1 MIKKKNGFLTFI
13 FSLVPGAGEMYMGF
27 MKQGVSLMSMFFAI
41 IFLTSW
47 MRADILLCA
56 GIVIWAY
63 SFFHVHN
70 LRALPDEQFQA
81 VEDKILVPFN
91 SEDINFNFSNKKLQ
105 TAGAVVLILVGASML
120 WNYLLDLIDWG
131 IMPEWLYRILWNIC
145 YGLPE
150 AVIGVLII
158 WFGIRL
164 IKGKKQ
170 SLDKEAGES
179 QAVKQSTEQGN

>member
-27 MKQGVSLMSMFFAI
+27 MKQGVSLMSMFFAV

-47 MRADILLCA
+47 MRADILMCA
-56 GIVIWAY
+56 GIVIWCY

-70 LRALPDEQFQA
+70 LRGLPDAEFQA
-81 VEDKILVPFN
+81 VEDKILVPFHN
-91 SEDINFNFSNKKLQ
+91 TDINFNFSNKKLQ
-105 TAGAVVLILVGASML
+105 TVGAVVLILVGASML
-120 WNYLLDLIDWG
+120 WNYLLDLINWS
-131 IMPEWLYRILWNIC
+131 IMPEWLYHILWNIC

-164 IKGKKQ
+164 IKGKKKA
-170 SLDKEAGES
+170 LEGEL
-179 QAVKQSTEQGN
+179 

>member
-13 FSLVPGAGEMYMGF
+13 FSLLPGAGEMYMGF
-27 MKQGVSLMSMFFAI
+27 MKQGVSLMAMFFAV

-47 MRADILLCA
+47 MRADVLMCA
-56 GIVIWAY
+56 GIVIWCY

-81 VEDKILVPFN
+81 VEDKFLLPFN
-91 SEDINFNFSNKKLQ
+91 DADINFNFSNNKVQK
-105 TAGAVVLILVGASML
+105 AGAVALILIGASL
-120 WNYLLDLIDWG
+120 VWNYLLDLIDWS
-131 IMPEWLYRILWNIC
+131 ILPEWLYYILWNIC

-158 WFGIRL
+158 WFGIRM

-170 SLDKEAGES
+170 SLDREEALQQLATS
-179 QAVKQSTEQGN
+179 VEQQN